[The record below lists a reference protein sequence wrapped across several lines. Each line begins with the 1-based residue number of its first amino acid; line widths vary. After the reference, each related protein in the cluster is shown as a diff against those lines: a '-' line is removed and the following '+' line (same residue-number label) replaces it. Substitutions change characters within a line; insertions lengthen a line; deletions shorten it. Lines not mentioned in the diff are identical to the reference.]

1 MGLGVGWMVEL
12 KLNRKDKIGFQRV
25 CCDPPIPAQDPLL
38 IKEQHD
44 ACDCMFLANRREV
57 LARDKRIRIA

>member
-12 KLNRKDKIGFQRV
+12 KLNRKEKKNWIPTGGF
-25 CCDPPIPAQDPLL
+25 PLSPQDPLL

-44 ACDCMFLANRREV
+44 ACF
-57 LARDKRIRIA
+57 